1 MSDDNPLMCCC
12 CRAAHQHIIEEK
24 DAEIERL
31 RLTDSEIEVL
41 LWLAK
46 VGGDTHPSLKTVTPE
61 MRPILQG
68 IVKRFGGRK

>member
-31 RLTDSEIEVL
+31 RLTKEEREAAEWFAEVPKPL
-41 LWLAK
+41 LRLTKSNRREQYIAALR
-46 VGGDTHPSLKTVTPE
+46 GLLDRLGDK
-61 MRPILQG
+61 
-68 IVKRFGGRK
+68 